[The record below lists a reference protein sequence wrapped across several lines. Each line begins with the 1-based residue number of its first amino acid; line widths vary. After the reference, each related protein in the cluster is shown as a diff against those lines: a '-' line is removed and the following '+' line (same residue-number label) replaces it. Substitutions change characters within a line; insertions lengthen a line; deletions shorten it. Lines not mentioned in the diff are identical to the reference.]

1 MRAPWVGNIIAAL
14 LGLGGGAAVLA
25 VTTAT
30 TSRVTEVRVDGLKEA
45 IHELG
50 ETVKKLDAQVDRLT
64 EAVARLES

>member
-1 MRAPWVGNIIAAL
+1 
-14 LGLGGGAAVLA
+14 
-25 VTTAT
+25 
-30 TSRVTEVRVDGLKEA
+30 VDGLKEA